1 MAPKKRKGSQYVA
14 QNLLICRAFTL
25 QEARKHSQYVAED
38 LLICRWKGV
47 QQEKKRPLQ
56 DAKRLLICR
65 AWVWCQVL
73 DICEGQEKP
82 TNLSTMTWLFRLLN
96 MILIT
101 ETFYLPA
108 INEEFWQLKIAE
120 WWNLLICRWM
130 EKRMGW
136 IIRNYLYIFFVVL
149 SSGATVVLLPCKS
162 YPFTLQKLSFCNT
175 SVVQLQAKGVHL

>member
-1 MAPKKRKGSQYVA
+1 MSPERSATGEEKASTEREKA
-14 QNLLICRAFTL
+14 TNLSHLSLMPGIGYWWRV
-25 QEARKHSQYVAED
+25 R
-38 LLICRWKGV
+38 
-47 QQEKKRPLQ
+47 
-56 DAKRLLICR
+56 
-65 AWVWCQVL
+65 
-73 DICEGQEKP
+73 KP

-101 ETFYLPA
+101 ETFYLSA

-136 IIRNYLYIFFVVL
+136 IIRNYLYIIFVVL
-149 SSGATVVLLPCKS
+149 SSGATVVLLPCKR
-162 YPFTLQKLSFCNT
+162 YPFTSQKQSFCNT